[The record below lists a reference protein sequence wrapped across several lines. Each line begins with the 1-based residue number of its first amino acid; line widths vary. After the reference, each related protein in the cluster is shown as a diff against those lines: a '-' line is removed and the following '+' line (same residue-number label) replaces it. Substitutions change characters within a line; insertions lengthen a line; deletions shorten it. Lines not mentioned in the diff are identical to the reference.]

1 MRISAGTLRE
11 VSVIGVGGFF
21 VASLFGLAQHAYN
34 RKNAAQT
41 LASVET
47 DCIGNDPVIS
57 AALHELESRI
67 KDHDDALTHFIKSV
81 DSIDR
86 LLFLRKQFQSGLV
99 EPTPRDVES
108 IFLHYKR
115 CQTEI
120 RKMVQVLTS
129 SMPPRH
135 VADTT
140 LIVDKILELMTV
152 HISTLMGMTND
163 IH

>member
-1 MRISAGTLRE
+1 
-11 VSVIGVGGFF
+11 
-21 VASLFGLAQHAYN
+21 
-34 RKNAAQT
+34 
-41 LASVET
+41 
-47 DCIGNDPVIS
+47 
-57 AALHELESRI
+57 
-67 KDHDDALTHFIKSV
+67 
-81 DSIDR
+81 
-86 LLFLRKQFQSGLV
+86 V